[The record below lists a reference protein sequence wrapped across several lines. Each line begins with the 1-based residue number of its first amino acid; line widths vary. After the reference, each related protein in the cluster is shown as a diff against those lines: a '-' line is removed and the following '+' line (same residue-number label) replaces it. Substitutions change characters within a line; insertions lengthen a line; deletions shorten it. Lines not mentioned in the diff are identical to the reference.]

1 MKLISYFSLINL
13 ILINFFNALII
24 IPLYRQPKILNISS
38 SYEFIYNSMPNNL
51 YGIIKAG
58 TPPQNIEII
67 ITEEDIIFSLTKNKC
82 LLKKYYFNYNTSN
95 TFNKIKESTRFYRCI
110 EAQDTFYFNNNFENL
125 NDIKIEN
132 FGFVLEKINN
142 NLKYNCAI
150 LSLNLFR
157 YNIDNN
163 DYNFIIQLKKL
174 GIINNSV
181 WTIKYLK
188 EKEKNKNPNLEGHLI
203 IGDYPHIYE
212 KEKDKYNL
220 LNQRSS
226 LNDMNEKGWNLLFR
240 NITINNDTI
249 LTHYMTGVISFS
261 NSYII
266 GTEEYKSKISNIFF
280 RQYIEKNICFDDN
293 TNSHYFLYYCKKSEF
308 SIDDINSFPDLNFFH
323 AEFNFT
329 FKFKGKDLFFENNKF
344 YYFLIIF
351 DIYDY
356 KTWTLGKIF
365 LNKYQLI
372 FDHNSKK
379 IHFYINE
386 EEKKEINDDNN
397 IYINNNTLLIII
409 LVSIAGLSFFIG
421 LFLGKIKFGNKK
433 RNKKANEL
441 DNENNYFSNTKKES
455 IIDSDEATNITD
467 EGNIN

>member
-1 MKLISYFSLINL
+1 
-13 ILINFFNALII
+13 
-24 IPLYRQPKILNISS
+24 
-38 SYEFIYNSMPNNL
+38 MPNNL

-82 LLKKYYFNYNTSN
+82 LLKKYFFNYNTSN
-95 TFNKIKESTRFYRCI
+95 SFNKIKDSTRFYRCI

-132 FGFVLEKINN
+132 LGFVLEKNNN
-142 NLKYNCAI
+142 NLNYNCAI

-188 EKEKNKNPNLEGHLI
+188 ENNNKNPNLEGHLI

-293 TNSHYFLYYCKKSEF
+293 TNSHYFLYYCKK
-308 SIDDINSFPDLNFFH
+308 
-323 AEFNFT
+323 
-329 FKFKGKDLFFENNKF
+329 K
-344 YYFLIIF
+344 
-351 DIYDY
+351 
-356 KTWTLGKIF
+356 
-365 LNKYQLI
+365 
-372 FDHNSKK
+372 
-379 IHFYINE
+379 
-386 EEKKEINDDNN
+386 
-397 IYINNNTLLIII
+397 
-409 LVSIAGLSFFIG
+409 
-421 LFLGKIKFGNKK
+421 
-433 RNKKANEL
+433 
-441 DNENNYFSNTKKES
+441 
-455 IIDSDEATNITD
+455 
-467 EGNIN
+467 

>member
-13 ILINFFNALII
+13 ILINSLNALII

-38 SYEFIYNSMPNNL
+38 SYEFINNYMPNNL

-82 LLKKYYFNYNTSN
+82 LLKKYYFNYNKSN

-125 NDIKIEN
+125 NNIKIEN
-132 FGFVLEKINN
+132 FGFVLEKNNN
-142 NLKYNCAI
+142 NLNYNCAI

-188 EKEKNKNPNLEGHLI
+188 EKDKNKNPNLEGHLI

-240 NITINNDTI
+240 NITISNDTI
-249 LTHYMTGVISFS
+249 LTHYMKGVISFS

-323 AEFNFT
+323 AEFNFI
-329 FKFKGKDLFFENNKF
+329 FKLKGKDLFFENNKF

-351 DIYDY
+351 NNYNY

-397 IYINNNTLLIII
+397 LYINNNTLLIII
-409 LVSIAGLSFFIG
+409 LVSIAGLSFIIG